1 MRIGNGPRLVVP
13 RGVPTRRRWG
23 YYSRD
28 YEQHL
33 AEQWARIRRARHCT
47 SGDSKSSVRYLRMV
61 APGKHFRLVDGH
73 GKSYGKRHL
82 RGADDFHLDGG
93 TRVRIVE
100 AQAESLSSQL
110 SRMLTAAHKL
120 AIRED

>member
-33 AEQWARIRRARHCT
+33 AEQWARIRRARHNT
-47 SGDSKSSVRYLRMV
+47 AGDVKQPAVWL
-61 APGKHFRLVDGH
+61 ADLKPGEHYRHVDGH
-73 GKSYGKRHL
+73 GRSIGPRIAATAYDRFRISSPKVR
-82 RGADDFHLDGG
+82 
-93 TRVRIVE
+93 RVDRQPE
-100 AQAESLSSQL
+100 DYHSQL
-110 SRMLTAAHKL
+110 SRMLKRTHKL